1 MNFTTSENKVA
12 LITGAAI
19 RVGKEIA
26 QKLHKNNYNICVH
39 YNYSSDKAINLVKKL
54 NTERANSAFLIQENL
69 ESENS
74 AIKVIKKFSKTS
86 KRIDLLVNNAS
97 VFYKNKLDVSVE
109 AWNSILAVNLRSIYF
124 LSTGFRKLLKQNKGC
139 IVNISDS
146 NADFAREGYSIYS
159 ISKSGVNSLTRSLA
173 LELAPDIRVN
183 GVAPGAIIWATNEE
197 QKAREEI
204 ISKIPLK
211 KIGEPNDIAEAVLF
225 LAESNYITGQ
235 TLNVDGGRSIG
246 V

>member
-1 MNFTTSENKVA
+1 MNFASSENKVA
-12 LITGAAI
+12 LITGSAI

-39 YNYSSDKAINLVKKL
+39 YNHSSDKAINLVEKL
-54 NTERANSAFLIQENL
+54 NTVRNNSAFLIQENL

-74 AIKVIKKFSKTS
+74 AKKLIKKFSKTS
-86 KRIDLLVNNAS
+86 QRIDLLVNNAS
-97 VFYKNKLDVSVE
+97 VFYKNELDAPVE
-109 AWNSILAVNLRSIYF
+109 TWNSILAVNLRTIYF
-124 LSTGFRKLLKQNKGC
+124 LSTGFRELLKQNKGC

-159 ISKSGVNSLTRSLA
+159 ISKSGLNSLTRSLA
-173 LELAPDIRVN
+173 LELAPEIRVN
-183 GVAPGAIIWATNEE
+183 GVAPGAIIWADNEE
-197 QKAREEI
+197 KKTREETI
-204 ISKIPLK
+204 AKIPLQ
-211 KIGEPNDIAEAVLF
+211 KIGDPNDIAEAVLF

-246 V
+246 I

>member
-54 NTERANSAFLIQENL
+54 NTERTNSAFLIQENL

-74 AIKVIKKFSKTS
+74 AIKVINKFSETS

-97 VFYKNKLDVSVE
+97 VFYKNELDVSVE
-109 AWNSILAVNLRSIYF
+109 IWNSILAVNLRSIYF

-146 NADFAREGYSIYS
+146 NADFARKGYSIYS
-159 ISKSGVNSLTRSLA
+159 TSKSGVNSLTRSLA
-173 LELAPDIRVN
+173 LELAPEIRVN
-183 GVAPGAIIWATNEE
+183 GVAPGAIIWANNEE

-235 TLNVDGGRSIG
+235 TVNVDGGRSIG